1 MYPFKKLLQ
10 TIPLVATLA
19 MIGSTA
25 FTQKVVQPPGTTRLD
40 KGFSPFRIAGNLY
53 YVGTYELACYL
64 IATDKGLM
72 LIRRN

>member
-25 FTQKVVQPPGTTRLD
+25 FTQKVVQPPVQPDWIRDYPL
-40 KGFSPFRIAGNLY
+40 FRIAGNLY

-64 IATDKGLM
+64 IATEKGLI